1 MQMRYGFGRVAWL
14 TLIVVALLAG
24 ASPSRAAL
32 RIGGTLPATSLP
44 ALQGP
49 AVRVPDGLR
58 GKVVVLH
65 FWTVGC
71 SSCKEEMPAMESL
84 YRDYKKRGL
93 EILAVNVGQ
102 QPDEVKNF
110 VRELRTTYPMLLD
123 QNRSAAKLYEVTGV
137 PRTYI
142 LDRKGVIRYKIIG
155 GATEELLRKY
165 IQSLL

>member
-1 MQMRYGFGRVAWL
+1 MRYGLSGRIALVAS
-14 TLIVVALLAG
+14 IVVIMLAG
-24 ASPSRAAL
+24 AAPARAAL
-32 RIGGTLPATSLP
+32 RIGGTLPTASLS
-44 ALQGP
+44 ALQGQ

-65 FWTVGC
+65 FWSVGC
-71 SSCKEEMPAMESL
+71 SSCKEEMPAMENI
-84 YRDYKKRGL
+84 YRDYRKRGL

-102 QPDEVKNF
+102 RPDEVKRF
-110 VRELRTTYPMLLD
+110 VGELRTTYPMLLD

-142 LDRKGVIRYKIIG
+142 LDKTGVIRYKIIG